1 MKKILLILFCMP
13 LFVVGQGW
21 NQLGLDIDGE
31 SVEDRSGH
39 AVAIN
44 GDGSI
49 VAIGALS
56 NDDNGTNSGH
66 VRVYEYALGV
76 WIQIGQDID
85 GETIDDGSGSS
96 VALSNDGTILAVGA
110 PYNSGNGINSG
121 HVRVFQFAQSS
132 GQWTQIGLDID
143 GEAAGDECGKPVE
156 KMSKMGF
163 VDVYNLDG
171 GFMSWKEANLPYNI
185 DSLFNYKS
193 LDNILTQ
200 NYIDSILIVNTNVLI
215 CISTQWCMP
224 CRKMEPIINK
234 LEIELNDKLF
244 VLRLDAD
251 DNPFLTKQYNVLAIP
266 TYVLYKNNLEV
277 WRKNGIIA
285 YSELVRNI
293 N

>member
-1 MKKILLILFCMP
+1 MRIIVFLVIFLFSACLQNNSVAYKNIDSDEANILLASEDVIILDVRTKNEISKGYIPNATF
-13 LFVVGQGW
+13 
-21 NQLGLDIDGE
+21 IDFYSNEFDSKVSLINKDKAVYVYCKSGG
-31 SVEDRSGH
+31 RSLK
-39 AVAIN
+39 A
-44 GDGSI
+44 
-49 VAIGALS
+49 
-56 NDDNGTNSGH
+56 
-66 VRVYEYALGV
+66 
-76 WIQIGQDID
+76 
-85 GETIDDGSGSS
+85 
-96 VALSNDGTILAVGA
+96 
-110 PYNSGNGINSG
+110 
-121 HVRVFQFAQSS
+121 
-132 GQWTQIGLDID
+132 
-143 GEAAGDECGKPVE
+143 VE

-171 GFMSWKEANLPYNI
+171 GFMSWKEADLPYNI

-215 CISTQWCMP
+215 CISTQWCIP

-277 WRKNGIIA
+277 WLKNGIIA

-293 N
+293 Y